1 MHDVAW
7 LDLPDQ
13 LNARDVG
20 GLPVAGGLRT
30 RSGVLMRCETP
41 DLLTADS
48 VARLVSDYGV
58 RHVFDLRSIGEGL
71 PIAEWPGI
79 ARHRLPLLG
88 RRAGAAADEAANEA
102 ATEPGA
108 APAGVGDI
116 SSGQVDVL
124 GEDTDLD
131 LATVDVHGAG
141 RLYLAMAERG
151 RDAFARALELLVND
165 AAGPT
170 LVHCTA
176 GKDRTGVLVALL
188 MSAVG
193 VERAAIVADYAA
205 TRTHIDEMFRR
216 IDAIANQPRLKP
228 GTPAAAALRDAAPE
242 SMEAFLDAVLERYG
256 SAGEFF
262 VKAGARPEWLEIWRE
277 RFVAA

>member
-1 MHDVAW
+1 MHEVTW

-41 DLLTADS
+41 DLLTVDS

-71 PIAEWPGI
+71 PPAEWPGI
-79 ARHRLPLLG
+79 VRHRLPLLG

-116 SSGQVDVL
+116 STGQVDVL
-124 GEDTDLD
+124 GEDADLD

-151 RDAFARALELLVND
+151 RDAFARALELLVSD
-165 AAGPT
+165 DAGPT

-188 MSAVG
+188 LSAVG
-193 VERAAIVADYAA
+193 VDRTAIVADYAA
-205 TRTHIDEMFRR
+205 TRIHIDEMFRR
-216 IDAIANQPRLKP
+216 IDAIANQPRLRP

-256 SAGEFF
+256 TAGEFF
-262 VKAGARPEWLEIWRE
+262 VKAGARPDWLKIWRE

>member
-1 MHDVAW
+1 MAGDRPA
-7 LDLPDQ
+7 P
-13 LNARDVG
+13 AA
-20 GLPVAGGLRT
+20 VAG
-30 RSGVLMRCETP
+30 E
-41 DLLTADS
+41 
-48 VARLVSDYGV
+48 ARG
-58 RHVFDLRSIGEGL
+58 R
-71 PIAEWPGI
+71 
-79 ARHRLPLLG
+79 G
-88 RRAGAAADEAANEA
+88 RRRGGERGGDRARGGARRGRRHIVG
-102 ATEPGA
+102 PGRC
-108 APAGVGDI
+108 PRRGHGLGPGD
-116 SSGQVDVL
+116 G
-124 GEDTDLD
+124 GR
-131 LATVDVHGAG
+131 ARAG

-151 RDAFARALELLVND
+151 RDAFARALELLVGD

-193 VERAAIVADYAA
+193 VDRAAIVADYAA
-205 TRTHIDEMFRR
+205 TRIHIDEMFRR